1 MAAARNRRHGKGD
14 QCGPTTGGGHAAASE
29 QSPRDEC
36 RTRRPPRS
44 ADRPGHGWPHR
55 RAPTFPGRRMEGLFL
70 ERVYA
75 HTRRLGGCQGASLA
89 GDGLA
94 CRERQPDPPQ
104 AGLAGFRA
112 DANTAACDG
121 MNEPPHLAETTR
133 WRARAHMTPT
143 RVATW
148 QPAQR
153 AAARRI
159 RPMALLPRRSP
170 GLPLPDR
177 TSAKLA
183 DGQRCQSSIGARVPE
198 PGRTGGDRRLPPGPC
213 RHGYGAYP
221 GVSPSPARGSGG
233 NRRVRSGAVVCR
245 ARQPIPGR

>member
-1 MAAARNRRHGKGD
+1 MEKATSVVRPQVAVTPQHPSKVPGTNAVPDGHLGQPTDQGTDGLIAAR
-14 QCGPTTGGGHAAASE
+14 QPFQGGA
-29 QSPRDEC
+29 
-36 RTRRPPRS
+36 
-44 ADRPGHGWPHR
+44 W
-55 RAPTFPGRRMEGLFL
+55 EGFFL